1 MLSKQALKALTAL
14 FAAQERKAQ
23 ELYLKIQNFLA
34 DNSVDMMFST
44 ECKNI
49 IIEDSVCKGV
59 IIDDKGEDVIINAP
73 EIVIA
78 TGRRGADWLDKLCIE
93 HNIAHK
99 PGTVD
104 IGKGLS
110 AETELWKVN
119 DALYESKKHRLSE
132 TVEE

>member
-1 MLSKQALKALTAL
+1 
-14 FAAQERKAQ
+14 
-23 ELYLKIQNFLA
+23 
-34 DNSVDMMFST
+34 MMFST

-59 IIDDKGEDVIINAP
+59 IIDDKGKDVIINAP

-104 IGKGLS
+104 IGVRLS
-110 AETELWKVN
+110 AETKLWK
-119 DALYESKKHRLSE
+119 K
-132 TVEE
+132 